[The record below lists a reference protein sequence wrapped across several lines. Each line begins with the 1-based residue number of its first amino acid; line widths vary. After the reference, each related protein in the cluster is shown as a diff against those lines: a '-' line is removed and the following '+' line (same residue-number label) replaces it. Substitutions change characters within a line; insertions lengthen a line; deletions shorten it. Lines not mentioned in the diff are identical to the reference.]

1 MSETPA
7 DRLVYPERLVA
18 GGEAI
23 AHDPDGR
30 VLFVRGGLPG
40 ETVQVVTVAEK
51 RDWSRVRVTDV
62 VSASPIRVVPPC
74 PRRLQG
80 CGGCD
85 WQHVE
90 VDAQL
95 PAKVEVVRDA
105 LRRTARLP
113 EAKVEVGDSVPDRG
127 YRTTIRVVGDEDGL
141 PAFRKE
147 GSHETVE
154 ASGCLVAHPTI
165 KDLLGRLRL
174 TPGLEVTLRT
184 SGATGEL
191 STFWDERVGT
201 VDGLPESAGVGRNSV
216 VHEQVLGHRFR
227 VSARSFF
234 QSGPAAAE
242 LLVASVQRLAPELAT
257 ASTLVD
263 LYAGVGLFGL
273 AASAPPCRLV
283 AVEGSK
289 SAVADC
295 VENLRLRDARVLRA
309 RVEEWRPD
317 SGLEADVVIADP
329 SRSGLGERGAETI
342 GALGAPVLA
351 LVSCD
356 PAAMARDIKLLGQ
369 VGYRH
374 ETTEVHDVF
383 PHTHHVECVTRLV
396 RE

>member
-23 AHDPDGR
+23 AHASDGR

-40 ETVQVVTVAEK
+40 ETVQVATVSEK

-62 VSASPIRVVPPC
+62 VSPSPIRVVPPC

-95 PAKVEVVRDA
+95 PAKAEVVRDA

-113 EAKVEVGDSVPDRG
+113 DAKVEIGGSVPDRG

-147 GSHETVE
+147 GSHATVE
-154 ASGCLVAHPTI
+154 ASGCLVAHAAI
-165 KDLLGRLRL
+165 EDLLGRVKL
-174 TPGLEVTLRT
+174 TPGLELTLRT
-184 SGATGEL
+184 SVATGEL
-191 STFWDERVGT
+191 STFWDEGAGT
-201 VDGLPESAGVGRNSV
+201 VDGLPQSAGTGRNSV

-242 LLVASVQRLAPELAT
+242 LLVASVKRLAPELAS
-257 ASTLVD
+257 AETLVD
-263 LYAGVGLFGL
+263 LYSGVGLFGV
-273 AASAPPCRLV
+273 AASAPPCRVV

-295 VENLRLRDARVLRA
+295 VENLRMRDARVLRA
-309 RVEEWRPD
+309 RVEKWRPD
-317 SGLEADVVIADP
+317 SDLEAEVVIADP
-329 SRSGLGERGAETI
+329 SRSGLGEGGVETVD
-342 GALGAPVLA
+342 ALGAPVLA

-356 PAAMARDIKLLGQ
+356 PAAMARDVRLLGA

-374 ETTEVHDVF
+374 EMTEVHDVF
-383 PHTHHVECVTRLV
+383 PHTHHVECVTRLI
-396 RE
+396 RG